1 MILPLQNNFLT
12 FKSPNPYNQINLLS
26 IQSYLYPSNLYSISK
41 TNTPK
46 GHIDYMVISWLFY
59 QKGISMPF
67 VAAGENLDMPIVGSL
82 LQASGAFFIRRQF
95 GTDPL
100 YRVVFNEYITQ
111 VLQRGYN
118 LEFFMEGGRSR
129 TGKLL
134 TPKMGLFSVV
144 CEAFFNGRLKDAY
157 VVPVWIGY
165 DKVIETEGY
174 IQEMLGRSK
183 PPESLLQLLRAIELL
198 KLNFGSLEVRFS
210 EPYSLKE
217 AVGREMATR
226 NLKEVFLFSSPT
238 SSLSSSSLASSVAA
252 TSAGSKSAAELSAL
266 ALSASSNPSSQLS
279 ITRRQLVNVLAYQTM
294 YKINMSSSALPTS
307 LVVTVLLTHEGRGL
321 SKPQLVRR
329 VAWLRDEITKRGGKV
344 CTLQG
349 NPASVIDQVAVLL
362 GSAIG
367 RHNHLLE
374 TVYTPLKRFELS
386 YYRNSL
392 IHFFVSES
400 VIACCLYSFRI
411 NGARLGK
418 NGKIPKSELM
428 NAAQY
433 LSRLLKH
440 EFIYKPLPDFADTF
454 EECLQWMV
462 HEGIVTAE
470 KSSSASPSPANSSL
484 TVGSQ
489 ITLQTLSSRV
499 RDDDEESGIGS
510 GSGSASGS
518 GGDSSNHSSS
528 NQSSSNQSSSNQ
540 SSQQSSTNPS
550 QQSPVDDIL
559 IGINEDNYMFKF
571 LCFLLWPFIEC
582 YWMVAASFQGL
593 FPNHMVEEA
602 EFIKSVQKF
611 GETLY
616 YEGELNFYES
626 VSKETT
632 KLALTR
638 FYERKVIVKRVIN
651 EKGSAVVH
659 LGEAYTRDEAKLV
672 RFSNKIA
679 QYRRK
684 GKYRTSVGTVDT
696 RAIASLIPGGTKKTK
711 L

>member
-1 MILPLQNNFLT
+1 
-12 FKSPNPYNQINLLS
+12 
-26 IQSYLYPSNLYSISK
+26 
-41 TNTPK
+41 
-46 GHIDYMVISWLFY
+46 
-59 QKGISMPF
+59 MPF

-82 LQASGAFFIRRQF
+82 LQGSGAFFIRRQF

-111 VLQRGYN
+111 VMQRGYN

-144 CEAFFNGRLKDAY
+144 CDAFFAGRLKDAY
-157 VVPVWIGY
+157 IVPVWIGY

-174 IQEMLGRSK
+174 IQEMLGRAK

-198 KLNFGSLEVRFS
+198 KLNFGALEVRFS
-210 EPYSLKE
+210 EAYSLKD
-217 AVGREMATR
+217 AVAREMANRHLSPAISESVDEMTR
-226 NLKEVFLFSSPT
+226 LK
-238 SSLSSSSLASSVAA
+238 
-252 TSAGSKSAAELSAL
+252 
-266 ALSASSNPSSQLS
+266 
-279 ITRRQLVNVLAYQTM
+279 TRRQLVNVLAYQTM
-294 YKINMSSSALPTS
+294 YKINMVSAALPTS
-307 LVVTVLLTHEGRGL
+307 LVVTILLTHEGRGL

-349 NPASVIDQVAVLL
+349 NPGSVIDQVAVLL

-367 RHNHLLE
+367 RHTHLLE

-400 VIACCLYSFRI
+400 IIACCLYSFRI

-428 NAAQY
+428 HAAQY

-454 EECLQWMV
+454 EECLKWMV
-462 HEGIVTAE
+462 EEGIVTAE
-470 KSSSASPSPANSSL
+470 KADFAKPAPATSSI
-484 TVGSQ
+484 TVDSQ
-489 ITLQTLSSRV
+489 ITLQTVSNTQASSS
-499 RDDDEESGIGS
+499 DASS
-510 GSGSASGS
+510 SA
-518 GGDSSNHSSS
+518 HSSS
-528 NQSSSNQSSSNQ
+528 PNVSGTKEESFLKNSKIPKIPAN
-540 SSQQSSTNPS
+540 
-550 QQSPVDDIL
+550 DDIL
-559 IGINEDNYMFKF
+559 IGINEENYMFKF

-593 FPNHMVEEA
+593 FPNHLVEEA
-602 EFIKSVQKF
+602 ELVKSIQKF

-659 LGEAYTRDEAKLV
+659 LGDAYTKDEAKLI

-684 GKYRTSVGTVDT
+684 GKYRTSAGTVDT
-696 RAIASLIPGGTKKTK
+696 RAIAALIPGTSRRAK

>member
-1 MILPLQNNFLT
+1 
-12 FKSPNPYNQINLLS
+12 
-26 IQSYLYPSNLYSISK
+26 
-41 TNTPK
+41 
-46 GHIDYMVISWLFY
+46 
-59 QKGISMPF
+59 MPF

-226 NLKEVFLFSSPT
+226 NLKQVFLFSSPT
-238 SSLSSSSLASSVAA
+238 SSLSSSSLASSAA
-252 TSAGSKSAAELSAL
+252 GTVGGSKSAAELSAL
-266 ALSASSNPSSQLS
+266 ALSASTNPSSQLS

-329 VAWLRDEITKRGGKV
+329 VSWLRDEITKRGGKV

-470 KSSSASPSPANSSL
+470 KSSSASPSPATSSL

-489 ITLQTLSSRV
+489 ITLQTLSSHTGADTAGDLADSV
-499 RDDDEESGIGS
+499 EAAQTLPHSSQPSDTH
-510 GSGSASGS
+510 SASDAHS
-518 GGDSSNHSSS
+518 PSSP
-528 NQSSSNQSSSNQ
+528 
-540 SSQQSSTNPS
+540 SSTT
-550 QQSPVDDIL
+550 SPGDDIL

-638 FYERKVIVKRVIN
+638 FYERQVIVKRVIN
-651 EKGSAVVH
+651 EKGAAVVH
-659 LGEAYTRDEAKLV
+659 LGEAYTRDEAKLR

-696 RAIASLIPGGTKKTK
+696 RAIASLIPGAQKKTK